1 MKLSTDN
8 KQKENY
14 NLQIYF
20 KNIFIGT
27 AALAGIFYFVYQYG
41 KLAFNSAMVLAGK
54 SLALQFLFVS
64 TTVIFITMMVFI
76 CMTVILPVISRAY
89 NQYINISS
97 NKENEQTLNQLQN
110 NVIAPSI
117 SKLPKSENTSPTSS
131 GTPSTLAMAASFKSS
146 FEHITVDD
154 LSSGEDIAETTDQ
167 DQEIVA
173 PETEIAKKIKINTL
187 ESSLSQNTDHLSP
200 VVKNMTKNTAGT
212 SGNDS
217 SIISLAGLFATPKNA
232 VENKTTKENTPKSSP
247 SRNKDHVSPVVNNMT
262 KNVSSTGGNDSG
274 TIGLASLLAAQKNN
288 NKPKRTPKK
297 KKGKYAGKS
306 SNHKR

>member
-1 MKLSTDN
+1 
-8 KQKENY
+8 
-14 NLQIYF
+14 
-20 KNIFIGT
+20 
-27 AALAGIFYFVYQYG
+27 
-41 KLAFNSAMVLAGK
+41 
-54 SLALQFLFVS
+54 
-64 TTVIFITMMVFI
+64 
-76 CMTVILPVISRAY
+76 MTVILPVISRAY

-217 SIISLAGLFATPKNA
+217 SSISLVGLFA
-232 VENKTTKENTPKSSP
+232 TPKSSP
-247 SRNKDHVSPVVNNMT
+247 SRNTDHVSPLVNNMT
-262 KNVSSTGGNDSG
+262 KNVASTSGNDSG
-274 TIGLASLLAAQKNN
+274 TIGLASLFAAQKNN

-297 KKGKYAGKS
+297 KKGKNAGKS